1 MIVVTG
7 AAGFIGSNIART
19 LNQQGRTD
27 LLLVDHLKDGR
38 KYRNIVDIEAL
49 DYLDKDQFIDYI
61 QHEPSFLNDVEV
73 IFHQGAC
80 SDTTAWDGIDMMD
93 TNYEYSKT
101 LLHLTDKH
109 RIPFIYASSA
119 AIYGTSTAFT
129 PDVRV
134 ETPLNLYGY
143 SKLMFDRYVIRL
155 MPQLHNQVVGLRYF
169 NVYGKGEGHKTTMC
183 SVVRHFYNELI
194 RDNKITVFVCDG
206 YEPGEQKRDFIFI
219 DDVVKLNLW
228 FWQHSQQQSGIF
240 NCGTGVATSFN
251 EIAHALLEWYGKGD
265 IVYKPLPENLKG
277 RYQTY
282 TQADMSNVIHAGY
295 SQSFTDIKTG
305 VIAYAD
311 QLSS

>member
-7 AAGFIGSNIART
+7 AAGFIGSNIARA

-38 KYRNIVDIEAL
+38 KYRNIVDVDAL
-49 DYLDKDQFIDYI
+49 DYLDKDQFLARV
-61 QHEPSFLNDVEV
+61 QNEPGFLDGIEV

-109 RIPFIYASSA
+109 QIPFIYASSA

-143 SKLMFDRYVIRL
+143 SKLIFDRYVTRL
-155 MPQLHNQVVGLRYF
+155 MPQLRNQVVGLRYF
-169 NVYGKGEGHKTTMC
+169 NVYGKGEGHKTAMC
-183 SVVRHFYNELI
+183 SVIRHFYNELM

-219 DDVVKLNLW
+219 DDVVNVNLW
-228 FWQHSQQQSGIF
+228 FWQNKQHSGIF

-251 EIAHALLEWYGKGD
+251 EIASALVEWYGKGE
-265 IVYKPLPENLKG
+265 IVYKPLPDNLKG

-282 TQADMSNVIHAGY
+282 TQADMSEVVHLGY
-295 SQSFTDIKTG
+295 DQPFTDIKTG